1 MNMTINADTWLY
13 VVIQKKGVNEQIV
26 GQRDTEHDLSYI
38 PAFKSKEE
46 AQQAMFR
53 LQLEKKSK
61 YEVQAVIYEDLASH
75 AREGGFVIFVLDE
88 EGKVLERLPAAS

>member
-1 MNMTINADTWLY
+1 MTIKADTWLY

-26 GQRDTEHDLSYI
+26 GQTDTEQDLSYI

-46 AQQAMFR
+46 AQQAMFH

-75 AREGGFVIFVLDE
+75 AREGGFVIFLLDE